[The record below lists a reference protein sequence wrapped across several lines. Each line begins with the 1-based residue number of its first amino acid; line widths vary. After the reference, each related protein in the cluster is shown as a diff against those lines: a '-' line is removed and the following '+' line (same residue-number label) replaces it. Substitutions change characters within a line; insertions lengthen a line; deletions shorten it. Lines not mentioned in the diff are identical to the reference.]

1 MKFTISMAIFNSKLL
16 HGHYQRVDYGILICQ
31 TAPIQAA
38 SIKWCTE
45 SPGENRYFCVT
56 EKGPVTRSGEA
67 GEPLGQE
74 LDLSGDVPEWEWGS
88 HPKWLVNYSN
98 SARFL
103 ASILLVEGIY
113 RRSIPTLQ

>member
-1 MKFTISMAIFNSKLL
+1 M
-16 HGHYQRVDYGILICQ
+16 
-31 TAPIQAA
+31 
-38 SIKWCTE
+38 
-45 SPGENRYFCVT
+45 
-56 EKGPVTRSGEA
+56 

-113 RRSIPTLQ
+113 RRSILYTNSTVSQPTSVLSILHHFTHFIGGL